1 MYVHNNVY
9 EYIDNHPK
17 SRKMSFYTFFLMVT
31 GNVFFKSLF
40 RSHMHYTIG
49 KDMWQLEIVKII
61 SMYKT
66 VETACLR
73 MMHLTFIHAI
83 ISKVGFSF
91 EYLNKR
97 IKLHVSE
104 DKWLEDV

>member
-1 MYVHNNVY
+1 
-9 EYIDNHPK
+9 
-17 SRKMSFYTFFLMVT
+17 MSILIIILNPEKCHFIHFFMVT

-66 VETACLR
+66 VET
-73 MMHLTFIHAI
+73 
-83 ISKVGFSF
+83 
-91 EYLNKR
+91 
-97 IKLHVSE
+97 VSE
-104 DKWLEDV
+104 NDAFDIYSRYH